1 MKTSHNEHLNGM
13 LQDAST
19 PPQDCSCN
27 SLFGAARKVPRLEL
41 LRRRDETEE
50 KKIMSPIRYLLCKHG
65 Y

>member
-1 MKTSHNEHLNGM
+1 METSHNEHLNGM

-41 LRRRDETEE
+41 LRRRDETNE
-50 KKIMSPIRYLLCKHG
+50 KKT
-65 Y
+65 